1 MPYILFQ
8 GLVILIR
15 QFVSSEF
22 GFQICKWERLILT
35 LAFIVYYIDANETRT
50 ERKEPPFLDGALH
63 F

>member
-22 GFQICKWERLILT
+22 WFQICKWERLLLT
-35 LAFIVYYIDANETRT
+35 LAFIIYYIDANETEQRG
-50 ERKEPPFLDGALH
+50 RKQPFVDEAMH